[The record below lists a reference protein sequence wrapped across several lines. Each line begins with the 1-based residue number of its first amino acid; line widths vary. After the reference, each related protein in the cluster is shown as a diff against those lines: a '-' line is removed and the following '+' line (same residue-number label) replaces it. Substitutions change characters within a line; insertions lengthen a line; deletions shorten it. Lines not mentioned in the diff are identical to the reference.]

1 MNQIIYTD
9 LDVRPDLLTA
19 EERSHFP
26 ADLSNED
33 RRSILAITRERM
45 DNVDYDGYRM
55 LSPDEWVRVFR
66 EQIRDGEPLQNRPEL
81 REEIKRDVVLPQTGE
96 VKQVD
101 AGLAD
106 IVQRLLDRGVVVDT
120 QNTESG
126 MVTDHPGMRWL
137 HEETTTGQ
145 LASVR
150 PGEHIFATQERGKT
164 ILSFP
169 TGSALKFRNDDLTVN
184 VIREA
189 ARNSGLVVIDRQ
201 VADPM
206 NGSIEVRLPHLMDGL
221 DYYGFMAEA
230 AIHARAAGTTGHQEW
245 AEQIARSKNVVAERH
260 GGIALYSDDMI
271 LDRIS
276 RFERTVQRMM
286 VNDQVL
292 AQRQKPVQN
301 YADFLTGEQYQT
313 INAQAAE
320 RLEQL
325 WQERRVPYQY
335 QYYKNSPER
344 VDEVAQ
350 MAGYRDYDD
359 YIKNKNNRQDDG
371 KRWTTFQKL
380 ERQHLQTDEQGM
392 LKLYR
397 IGNGINKD
405 VARWTK
411 EQQRELA
418 APVINSYQ
426 SYGYPVKDLSAITLM
441 VKNDGTAEL
450 YADVQGRTLLR
461 KISADNFARL
471 ISNACTPF
479 EVALESF
486 AKDLRWRG
494 NLHVPVSQDIVRQL
508 DLENKSGT
516 GQSPLSCDGQV
527 YLVSESVWK
536 QAVALHRYEQMPG
549 EIQKHLLDMHPPVR
563 TIHRLTPEEVMKRV
577 DDVSARINEAIS
589 EIKVISAENGKFAFR
604 CKIDGVDYPSDT
616 FTMKDLDFSRKF
628 LPGDNR
634 DRLVK
639 ELLAARHTDTVFQSQ
654 DRQQS
659 FKR

>member
-9 LDVRPDLLTA
+9 VDVRPELLTA
-19 EERSHFP
+19 EERSRFP
-26 ADLSNED
+26 AELSNED

-45 DNVDYDGYRM
+45 DNVDYDGHRM
-55 LSPDEWVRVFR
+55 PPPDEWVRILR
-66 EQIRDGEPLQNRPEL
+66 EQLRNGEPLHNRPEL

-101 AGLAD
+101 AGIAE
-106 IVQRLLDRGVVVDT
+106 IVQRLLDRGVVVDI

-126 MVTDHPGMRWL
+126 MVTDHPGMRWV
-137 HEETTTGQ
+137 HEETTTGEM
-145 LASVR
+145 ASVR
-150 PGEHIFATQERGKT
+150 PGSHIFATQERGKT

-184 VIREA
+184 VINEA
-189 ARNSGLVVIDRQ
+189 ARNSGLVVVDRQ
-201 VADPM
+201 AADPLK
-206 NGSIEVRLPHLMDGL
+206 GSIEVRLPHLMDGL

-230 AIHARAAGTTGHQEW
+230 AIHARAATTTGHQEW
-245 AEQIARSKNVVAERH
+245 TEQIARSKNVVAERH

-271 LDRIS
+271 LDRLS
-276 RFERTVQRMM
+276 RFERTVQRKM

-292 AQRQKPVQN
+292 VQRQKPAYN
-301 YADFLTGEQYQT
+301 YADFLTGDQYQA
-313 INAQAAE
+313 INAQATE
-320 RLEQL
+320 RLGQL
-325 WQERRVPYQY
+325 WKERKVPYQY

-344 VDEVAQ
+344 VDEVAR

-371 KRWTTFQKL
+371 KRWAAFQKL

-450 YADVQGRTLLR
+450 YANVQGRTLLR
-461 KISADNFARL
+461 NVSADNFARL
-471 ISNACTPF
+471 LSNACTPF

-486 AKDLRWRG
+486 AKDLGWRG
-494 NLHVPVSQDIVRQL
+494 NLHIPVSQDIVRQL
-508 DLENKSGT
+508 DLENQNGM
-516 GQSPLSCDGQV
+516 GQSPLSCEGQV
-527 YLVSESVWK
+527 YLVNDSVWR
-536 QAVALHRYEQMPG
+536 QAVALRRYEQMPG
-549 EIQKHLLDMHPPVR
+549 ELQKQLLDMYPPVR
-563 TIHRLTPEEVMKRV
+563 AIHRLPPEEVQKRV
-577 DDVSARINEAIS
+577 DAVSARINEAIS
-589 EIKVISAENGKFAFR
+589 EMKVISAGNGKFAIR

-616 FTMKDLDFSRKF
+616 FTMKELDFSRKF

-634 DRLVK
+634 DRLAK
-639 ELLAARHTDTVFQSQ
+639 ELLAARHTDAVFQSQ